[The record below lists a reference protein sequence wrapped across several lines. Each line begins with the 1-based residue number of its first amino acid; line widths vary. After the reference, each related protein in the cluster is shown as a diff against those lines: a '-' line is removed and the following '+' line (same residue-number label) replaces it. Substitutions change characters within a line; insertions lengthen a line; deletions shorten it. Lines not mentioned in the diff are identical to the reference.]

1 MIGIGRL
8 LTGGVMAM
16 AGGYLIGVAH
26 SSYRHYYNRYAADE
40 DLRQRGSI
48 QEVFVVGGT
57 ETEVKTTRRGK
68 K

>member
-8 LTGGVMAM
+8 LTGSALTM

-57 ETEVKTTRRGK
+57 ETEIITTRRGK

>member
-1 MIGIGRL
+1 
-8 LTGGVMAM
+8 M
-16 AGGYLIGVAH
+16 AGGYLVGVAH

-48 QEVFVVGGT
+48 QEVFVVG
-57 ETEVKTTRRGK
+57 ETKKPGRGK

>member
-1 MIGIGRL
+1 MTGST
-8 LTGGVMAM
+8 LTL

-57 ETEVKTTRRGK
+57 ETEIKTTRRGK

>member
-1 MIGIGRL
+1 MIGRL

-48 QEVFVVGGT
+48 QEVFVVG
-57 ETEVKTTRRGK
+57 ETKKPGRGK

>member
-1 MIGIGRL
+1 MIGRL
-8 LTGGVMAM
+8 LTGSALTM

-57 ETEVKTTRRGK
+57 ETEIKTTRRGK

>member
-8 LTGGVMAM
+8 LTRSALTM

-57 ETEVKTTRRGK
+57 ETEIKTTRRGK

>member
-1 MIGIGRL
+1 MIGIGKL
-8 LTGGVMAM
+8 LTGSTLTL

-57 ETEVKTTRRGK
+57 ETEIKTTRRGK

>member
-8 LTGGVMAM
+8 LTGSALTM

-26 SSYRHYYNRYAADE
+26 SCYRHYYNRYAADE

-57 ETEVKTTRRGK
+57 ETEIKTTRRGK

>member
-1 MIGIGRL
+1 MIGIGKL
-8 LTGGVMAM
+8 LTGSTLTL

-48 QEVFVVGGT
+48 QEVFVVGETKT
-57 ETEVKTTRRGK
+57 EIKTTRRGK